1 MEKLIEALQIL
12 MKYGNPTYPFHC
24 EHDTL
29 YIVGIE
35 PEKISKEDR
44 DKLDELGFITRVA
57 GEIDEENNEEIEQ
70 SEIFSYRY
78 GSA

>member
-1 MEKLIEALQIL
+1 MDKLIEALQIL

-24 EHDTL
+24 EHDIL
-29 YIVGIE
+29 YIVGFE

-44 DKLDELGFITRVA
+44 DKLYDFGIIVRVA
-57 GEIDEENNEEIEQ
+57 GEIDEDNEKIYE
-70 SEIFSYRY
+70 SEIYSYRY